1 MDNTNRSVRDR
12 LRSGMIIP
20 AHPLALTDAGALDE
34 VSQRALTRYYI
45 DSGAGGIAVGV
56 HTTQFEIRDHGLLEP
71 VLALAAETA
80 RDWTMMPHTPVP
92 TVETPSMPLL
102 IAGACGETAQAV
114 QEAALARDLGYD
126 AVLLSPGGLAAHD
139 DAYLLERAAAV
150 GEVLPLIGF
159 YLQPAVGGR
168 VLSRSWWRNFFEIE
182 SVVGVKAAP
191 FNRYYTQD
199 VAFALAESGRAG
211 EVALYTG
218 NDDHIVMDYL
228 TTFAC
233 PIGRETVH
241 VSVAGGLLGHY
252 ACWTSPS
259 KTVFERAKAH
269 DGTVA
274 ELMQLAEQVTDMN
287 AALFDVA
294 HDFAG
299 CIAGIQ
305 WVLKTYGIIRSD
317 RCLNEHERLS
327 TGQEAALRQV
337 MHAYPHLCDETL
349 ILSERDRWRR

>member
-1 MDNTNRSVRDR
+1 MDSTKISVRDR

-71 VLALAAETA
+71 VLALAAESA
-80 RDWTMMPHTPVP
+80 RDWTMPRRHDQPD
-92 TVETPSMPLL
+92 ETPDMPLL

-114 QEAALARDLGYD
+114 QEATLARDLGYD
-126 AVLLSPGGLAAHD
+126 AILLSPGGLAAHN
-139 DAYLLERAAAV
+139 DAYLLDRAAAV
-150 GEVLPLIGF
+150 SRVLPVIGF

-168 VLSRSWWRNFFEIE
+168 VLPRAWWRAFFEIDN
-182 SVVGVKAAP
+182 VVGVKAAP

-199 VAFALAESGRAG
+199 VAFALAESGRVQ
-211 EVALYTG
+211 EIALYTG

-233 PIGRETVH
+233 PVGRETIN

-252 ACWTSPS
+252 ACWTGPS
-259 KTVFERAKAH
+259 KTVFEQAKSQQ
-269 DGTVA
+269 GTIT

-317 RCLNEHERLS
+317 RCLNEDERLS
-327 TGQEAALRQV
+327 TGQKEALRQV
-337 MHAYPHLCDETL
+337 MHAYPHLCDETR
-349 ILSERDRWRR
+349 ILAERDRWRA